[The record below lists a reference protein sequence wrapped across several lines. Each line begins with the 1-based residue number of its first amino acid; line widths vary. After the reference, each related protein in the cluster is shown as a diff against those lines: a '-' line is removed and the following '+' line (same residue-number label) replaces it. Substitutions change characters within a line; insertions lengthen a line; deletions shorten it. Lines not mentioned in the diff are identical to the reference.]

1 MLDRAPMRALIPQ
14 LPVFHEEA
22 FQKWDCLACAN
33 CCRNHSPRFK
43 DPDIRRIARHLKIRE
58 GALVSLYLR
67 VDEEGDYVTQSSP
80 CPFLGADNYCQIY
93 EVRPGDCRQYPY
105 TDQDVLL
112 RRKALTLKNALVC
125 PAVFEVL
132 TAMEQ
137 ALDSSTG
144 GKQKPP
150 KD

>member
-1 MLDRAPMRALIPQ
+1 
-14 LPVFHEEA
+14 
-22 FQKWDCLACAN
+22 
-33 CCRNHSPRFK
+33 
-43 DPDIRRIARHLKIRE
+43 
-58 GALVSLYLR
+58 LVSLYLR

-93 EVRPGDCRQYPY
+93 EVRPGDCRHYPY

-125 PAVFEVL
+125 PAVFEAL

-137 ALDSSTG
+137 AFDSSTG
-144 GKQKPP
+144 GKQTPP